1 MERTIPIDPILEKGY
16 NVRLLVDD
24 FDGLIEKWSKWSEDF
39 RANADSSLNCQYGDG
54 EKDKLDIFRCGKPNA
69 PLFIFIHGGYW
80 QRGDKSIY
88 SFVANSFV
96 NSGIDVALIGY
107 QLCPGATMT
116 NIVDK
121 IREAI
126 VWIWDNAD
134 EYSIS
139 KNRINVSGHSAGGHI
154 TGMILATDWKEV
166 SKNLPD
172 NLVKTGIPISGLY
185 QLNPIRETTIADAL
199 GLDDAESLALSPHFF
214 EPQTQAP
221 ILVTLGGGE
230 TPEFHWQT
238 DNFVNKWKGFKASI
252 DYFAEPDVDHFG
264 VVERLANLESQIF
277 TKVKSFL
284 I

>member
-107 QLCPGATMT
+107 QLCPGASMT

-126 VWIWDNAD
+126 VWIWNNAD

-172 NLVKTGIPISGLY
+172 KLVKTGIPVSGLY
-185 QLNPIRETTIADAL
+185 QLDPIRETTIADAL
-199 GLDDAESLALSPHFF
+199 GLDDEESLALSPHFF

-238 DNFVNKWKGFKASI
+238 DNFVNKWKGLKASL

>member
-126 VWIWDNAD
+126 VWIWNNAD

-238 DNFVNKWKGFKASI
+238 DNFVNKWKGLKASL

>member
-39 RANADSSLNCQYGDG
+39 RANANSSLNCQYGDG

-69 PLFIFIHGGYW
+69 PLFIFVHGGYW
-80 QRGDKSIY
+80 QRGDKSVY
-88 SFVANSFV
+88 SFVAKSFV
-96 NSGIDVALIGY
+96 SSGIDVALIGY
-107 QLCPGATMT
+107 QLCPGASMT
-116 NIVDK
+116 NIVEK

-126 VWIWDNAD
+126 IWIWNNAD
-134 EYSIS
+134 DYSIS
-139 KNRINVSGHSAGGHI
+139 KHRINVSGHSAGGHI

-238 DNFVNKWKGFKASI
+238 DNFVNKWKGFKASL

-264 VVERLANLESQIF
+264 VVERLANFESQIF

>member
-126 VWIWDNAD
+126 VWIWNNAD

-154 TGMILATDWKEV
+154 TGMVLATDWKDV
-166 SKNLPD
+166 SKDLPD

-185 QLNPIRETTIADAL
+185 QPNPIMEPTIADAL

-238 DNFVNKWKGFKASI
+238 DNFVNKWKGFKAPL

>member
-1 MERTIPIDPILEKGY
+1 MERTIPIDPTLEKGY
-16 NVRLLVDD
+16 NVRLLVND
-24 FDGLIEKWSKWSEDF
+24 FDALIEKWSNWSEDF
-39 RANADSSLNCQYGDG
+39 RANVDSSLDCQYGKG

-69 PLFIFIHGGYW
+69 PLFIVIHGGYW

-107 QLCPGATMT
+107 QLCPGARMT

-126 VWIWDNAD
+126 VWIWNNAD

-154 TGMILATDWKEV
+154 TAMILATDWKEV

-230 TPEFHWQT
+230 TSEFHWQT
-238 DNFVNKWKGFKASI
+238 DNFVNKWKGLKASL

>member
-1 MERTIPIDPILEKGY
+1 MERIIPIAPILEKGY

-80 QRGDKSIY
+80 ERGDKSIY
-88 SFVANSFV
+88 SFIAQSFLS
-96 NSGIDVALIGY
+96 SGIDVALIGY
-107 QLCPGATMT
+107 QLCPGASMT

-126 VWIWDNAD
+126 VWIWNNAD

-230 TPEFHWQT
+230 TSEFHWQT
-238 DNFVNKWKGFKASI
+238 DNFVNKWKGFKASL

>member
-1 MERTIPIDPILEKGY
+1 MERTIPIDPLLEKGY

-24 FDGLIEKWSKWSEDF
+24 FDGLIEKWSNWSEDF
-39 RANADSSLNCQYGDG
+39 RANVDSSLDCQYGNG
-54 EKDKLDIFRCGKPNA
+54 EKDKLDIFRSGKPNA
-69 PLFIFIHGGYW
+69 PLFIFVHGGYW
-80 QRGDKSIY
+80 QRGDKSVY
-88 SFVANSFV
+88 SFVAESFV

-107 QLCPGATMT
+107 QLCPGASMT

-126 VWIWDNAD
+126 VWIWNNAD
-134 EYSIS
+134 DYSIS
-139 KNRINVSGHSAGGHI
+139 KHRINVSGHSAGGHI
-154 TGMILATDWKEV
+154 TGMVLATDW
-166 SKNLPD
+166 SKISNDLPKD
-172 NLVKTGIPISGLY
+172 IVKTGIPISGLY
-185 QLNPIRETTIADAL
+185 QLDPIRKTTIADAL
-199 GLDDAESLALSPHFF
+199 ELDDAESLALSPHFF
-214 EPQTQAP
+214 EPKTDAP

-238 DNFVNKWKGFKASI
+238 DNFVNKWKGLKASI

>member
-126 VWIWDNAD
+126 VWIWNNAD

-214 EPQTQAP
+214 EPKTDAP

-238 DNFVNKWKGFKASI
+238 ENFVNKWKGLKASL